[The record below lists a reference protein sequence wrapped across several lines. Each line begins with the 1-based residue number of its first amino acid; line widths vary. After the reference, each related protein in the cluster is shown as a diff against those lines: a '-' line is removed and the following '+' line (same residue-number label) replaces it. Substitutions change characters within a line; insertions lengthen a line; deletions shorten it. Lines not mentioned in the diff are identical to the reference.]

1 MPLGAGGGGAL
12 GLGTAIARGG
22 VALARTSGVSDGFGD
37 VFFFFFGVGDFSA
50 AAFFFF
56 FPFGEVSFA
65 GEFFGFAFAVASGVS
80 LGVAEAL
87 DFSVVFFLAFDFG
100 FDDGDGDFGFLRGDV
115 LGFGVSSAAL
125 TACALRTG
133 FSSSVG
139 CA

>member
-1 MPLGAGGGGAL
+1 
-12 GLGTAIARGG
+12 
-22 VALARTSGVSDGFGD
+22 VLARTVGVSDGFGD
-37 VFFFFFGVGDFSA
+37 VFVFFFEVGESEPDWPFPA

-56 FPFGEVSFA
+56 LPFGEVSFA
-65 GEFFGFAFAVASGVS
+65 GDFFSFAFAVASGVS

-87 DFSVVFFLAFDFG
+87 DSSVVFFLAFDFG
-100 FDDGDGDFGFLRGDV
+100 FDDGDGDFDFLRGDV
-115 LGFGVSSAAL
+115 LDFGVGDLSAAL